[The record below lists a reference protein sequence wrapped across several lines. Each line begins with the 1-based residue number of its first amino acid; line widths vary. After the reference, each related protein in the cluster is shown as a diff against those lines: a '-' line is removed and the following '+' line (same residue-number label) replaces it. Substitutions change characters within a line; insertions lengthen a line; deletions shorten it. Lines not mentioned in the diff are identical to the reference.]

1 MAKLRYALAAIFFAA
16 SVGCLAL
23 WWRSMTTRDILAG
36 PSFLVPTR
44 AFYFETFDGVIST
57 TFQTEAKSHP
67 AVVRKWSRWYPSYPN
82 RTNPDSEWRRR
93 QIRERAARHGIIGV
107 SDDAA
112 CVYFPL
118 WYPALVFALAGVGVL
133 RFRRQFSIRSAIVVV
148 SVVAVLLGIIV
159 AL

>member
-1 MAKLRYALAAIFFAA
+1 MAKLRYALAALCFTA

-23 WWRSMTTRDILAG
+23 SWRSMTTRDILAG
-36 PSFLVPTR
+36 PSFIAPTR
-44 AFYFETFDGVIST
+44 ALFFETFDGVIST
-57 TFQTEAKSHP
+57 TFQPEAKSHP
-67 AVVRKWSRWYPSYPN
+67 AVTTKWHRWYPSYPDK
-82 RTNPDSEWRRR
+82 TNPDSEWRRR
-93 QIRERAARHGIIGV
+93 QIRDRTARLGIIGV

-133 RFRRQFSIRSAIVVV
+133 RFRRQFSIRSALIGLA
-148 SVVAVLLGIIV
+148 VVALLLGMAV